1 MYPIRPRVSD
11 NSLRRPCSCLL
22 YMSSPIGDRYAVCR
36 ILLPCVCLPCAP
48 ACVRACLCVP
58 STKFPPSMCGAEDI
72 CAQPQ
77 EKNFPSIAAA
87 FFFIF
92 ALLEL
97 AHMRR
102 DHGPARPRLKDPRYF
117 IHAREKGLRGY
128 LDRSAARGREPSRR
142 GAGRPS
148 PARTYRRAPL
158 TRLVV
163 SGLRPRARGS
173 LPHTHMRAGAR
184 EARSSS
190 KLEEP
195 WRTAVAWARGRP
207 AGTRAMC
214 ARTYARTP
222 AGRKRWPVA
231 AADPGFGR
239 GREGHAAGA
248 RVRMRMR
255 MRRG

>member
-36 ILLPCVCLPCAP
+36 IFSP
-48 ACVRACLCVP
+48 ACVYRLRLRVCVRASACLLS

-102 DHGPARPRLKDPRYF
+102 DHGPA
-117 IHAREKGLRGY
+117 H
-128 LDRSAARGREPSRR
+128 
-142 GAGRPS
+142 
-148 PARTYRRAPL
+148 
-158 TRLVV
+158 
-163 SGLRPRARGS
+163 SGLRTLDILSTHARRSCVDIWTGAPRAGGS
-173 LPHTHMRAGAR
+173 QVDGAR
-184 EARSSS
+184 GALRPR
-190 KLEEP
+190 EEP
-195 WRTAVAWARGRP
+195 TAAPR
-207 AGTRAMC
+207 
-214 ARTYARTP
+214 
-222 AGRKRWPVA
+222 
-231 AADPGFGR
+231 
-239 GREGHAAGA
+239 
-248 RVRMRMR
+248 
-255 MRRG
+255 